1 MKPFLIGG
9 AILAFTTALAAA
21 QTAPAPAPAPA
32 DTTGATTTAPSAGTT
47 PRAGSSDYQAL
58 QAVKVPLAQAI
69 ATTEQQGQGR
79 AISAEFEA
87 KDGNEPAHYEIKVV
101 QNDGKLV
108 EHVVDAETGQ
118 VTKSTNQPIE
128 RFFTRLKPADFQNAR
143 MSLKD
148 AIATAEQRAGAG
160 ARAVEAEVDRENNAV
175 VYEIEVA
182 TAERSQEVKVDAN
195 GQVVSTD

>member
-1 MKPFLIGG
+1 MKPVLIGS
-9 AILAFTTALAAA
+9 AVLAFTSALAVA
-21 QTAPAPAPAPA
+21 QTPPAPGAG
-32 DTTGATTTAPSAGTT
+32 DTTGATTTAPAAGTT
-47 PRAGSSDYQAL
+47 RAGSSDFQAL

-69 ATTEQQGQGR
+69 ATAEQQGQGR

-87 KDGNEPAHYEIKVV
+87 KDGSEPAHFEIKVV

-108 EHVVDAETGQ
+108 EHTVDAESGQ
-118 VTKSTNQPIE
+118 VTRSENQPIE

-160 ARAVEAEVDRENNAV
+160 ARAVEAEVDRENNTV

>member
-1 MKPFLIGG
+1 MKPFLLGG
-9 AILAFTTALAAA
+9 AVLALTTALAAA
-21 QTAPAPAPAPA
+21 QTTPAPAPDA
-32 DTTGATTTAPSAGTT
+32 TGATTTAPAPGGTG
-47 PRAGSSDYQAL
+47 RAGSSDFQAL
-58 QAVKVPLAQAI
+58 QAVKVPLSQAI
-69 ATTEQQGQGR
+69 ATVEQQGQGR

-87 KDGNEPAHYEIKVV
+87 QDGNEPAHYEIKVV

-108 EHVVDAETGQ
+108 EHEVDANTGQ
-118 VTKSTNQPIE
+118 VIKTENQPIE
-128 RFFTRLKPADFQNAR
+128 RFFTRLKPADFQSAR

-182 TAERSQEVKVDAN
+182 TAERSQEVKIDAN

>member
-1 MKPFLIGG
+1 MKPFLLGG
-9 AILAFTTALAAA
+9 AVLALTTALAAA
-21 QTAPAPAPAPA
+21 QTTPAPAPDA
-32 DTTGATTTAPSAGTT
+32 TGATTTAPRPAAPAVPARRFPGSAGREGATV
-47 PRAGSSDYQAL
+47 PGDRDRRAAGPGPGDQRRVRGEGRQRAG
-58 QAVKVPLAQAI
+58 PLRD
-69 ATTEQQGQGR
+69 QGR
-79 AISAEFEA
+79 RRTTASSSSMWSTPIR
-87 KDGNEPAHYEIKVV
+87 
-101 QNDGKLV
+101 
-108 EHVVDAETGQ
+108 GQ
-118 VTKSTNQPIE
+118 VIKTENQPIE

>member
-1 MKPFLIGG
+1 VIK
-9 AILAFTTALAAA
+9 
-21 QTAPAPAPAPA
+21 
-32 DTTGATTTAPSAGTT
+32 
-47 PRAGSSDYQAL
+47 
-58 QAVKVPLAQAI
+58 
-69 ATTEQQGQGR
+69 TE
-79 AISAEFEA
+79 
-87 KDGNEPAHYEIKVV
+87 
-101 QNDGKLV
+101 
-108 EHVVDAETGQ
+108 
-118 VTKSTNQPIE
+118 NQPIE